1 MSVISYDSLE
11 KIRMLICSPTMLN
24 LPYTS
29 DTESEK
35 EELIEVSHHQ
45 NSPPKEL
52 PSYPDNI
59 LPTSLETMSPLPHNY
74 SNKCISVDPGLS
86 EALLGPLGNFPCSTS
101 QLPISTRLQ
110 RTRRLPSRFKN
121 FEMWKQW
128 NADHLVLRGTINQN
142 KS

>member
-1 MSVISYDSLE
+1 
-11 KIRMLICSPTMLN
+11 MLN

-59 LPTSLETMSPLPHNY
+59 LPTSLETVSPLPHNY
-74 SNKCISVDPGLS
+74 SNKCISVDPELS
-86 EALLGPLGNFPCSTS
+86 EALLGPLGTFHALQASYLY
-101 QLPISTRLQ
+101 LPVSNVPDDYQ
-110 RTRRLPSRFKN
+110 ADSRTLKCEN
-121 FEMWKQW
+121 NEMQII
-128 NADHLVLRGTINQN
+128 LY
-142 KS
+142 